1 MDFQFLLIIGFLN
14 SIVGLVMFEW
24 AWYKMKPIREVNE
37 ERDSK
42 FPAFRRWDVPMWK
55 KWKFYPGAILYMPF
69 RFWFTIFL
77 VVILYIVVKIGTL
90 GHNFSAGGPIK
101 GYYRNL
107 IMGNAYRLISTTI
120 VLLFGLRMSRQEKD
134 FDYTPFLG
142 PNYKETSVYPK
153 FFSTYVSNHTSWLD
167 ILLMIAYNRPAF
179 TPKKALI
186 KIPVLGLLTEA
197 LGCIFIARGGTE
209 EERN

>member
-1 MDFQFLLIIGFLN
+1 
-14 SIVGLVMFEW
+14 MFEW

-55 KWKFYPGAILYMPF
+55 KWKFYPGALLYMPF

-77 VVILYIVVKIGTL
+77 LVILYIVVKIGTL

-107 IMGNAYRLISTTI
+107 IMGSAYRFISTAI
-120 VLLFGLRMSRQEKD
+120 VVLFGLRMSRQEK
-134 FDYTPFLG
+134 
-142 PNYKETSVYPK
+142 
-153 FFSTYVSNHTSWLD
+153 
-167 ILLMIAYNRPAF
+167 
-179 TPKKALI
+179 
-186 KIPVLGLLTEA
+186 
-197 LGCIFIARGGTE
+197 
-209 EERN
+209 